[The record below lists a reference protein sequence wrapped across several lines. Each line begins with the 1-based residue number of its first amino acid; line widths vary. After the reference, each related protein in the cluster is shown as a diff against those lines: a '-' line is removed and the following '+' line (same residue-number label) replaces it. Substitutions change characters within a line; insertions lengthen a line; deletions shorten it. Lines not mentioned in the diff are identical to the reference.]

1 MLERNQTKFD
11 INVQDSLWH
20 SLLAVVVTTAGIAV
34 AVWIVAQGIH
44 VFQVMRGG
52 ASASARV
59 IEEYDDIREDLD
71 GRRGGLV
78 NVAIYEFVVQD
89 SRFRGST
96 EGPQGRYSVGETID
110 IEYNPNN
117 PSQNRAKGDR
127 GELADYFVILL
138 CGGLFSYFAITLP
151 FPVLRRLFAPAA
163 PSSHETAPR

>member
-1 MLERNQTKFD
+1 MKLDVNA
-11 INVQDSLWH
+11 QDSLWH
-20 SLLAVVVTTAGIAV
+20 SLIAVVVTMASIAV
-34 AVWIVAQGIH
+34 ALWIVAQGIH

-89 SRFRGST
+89 SRFHGFT
-96 EGPQGRYSVGETID
+96 EGSQGSYYVGDTID
-110 IEYNPNN
+110 IEYNPKD
-117 PSQNRAKGDR
+117 PTQNRRKGDR
-127 GELADYFVILL
+127 RELLDYLLMVL
-138 CGGLFSYFAITLP
+138 CGGLFSYYSITFS